1 MGPRRISRVV
11 IPVGAIRRRS
21 GNGRNARMTSRPDIP
36 ADTAALL
43 RDPAVASAV
52 LGRARAWLWDAEAGR
67 ILLASAAGIDHYGAP
82 DRGALANRRFDT
94 RRPAMTQL
102 ARLGRSLPQDGRPR
116 LSMLRLSAGFGD
128 APLLCTCRHVG
139 SAHGHLVLVVSD
151 QAQSEL
157 SLRDRA
163 AKALAGLPDPLVLSA
178 GEEDVYSNAAG
189 ESKEGGLDHT
199 WGDGVT
205 VDLPEGPHVLAFATP
220 DSARP
225 ATAEAAEP
233 AGQPDTLPDPGREDD
248 RDRDTPD
255 PASAAPEPAPA
266 DAARPLPETRRFTFL
281 MDGEGRFLE
290 VGAGFAAL
298 VGPKAADVVG
308 RAWSEVAAESDID
321 PDGHLA
327 EALTSRDTWSDIQ
340 VDWPTDFGE
349 TARLR
354 LSALPR
360 FGEGRAFAGF
370 RGFADVVSVSEAK
383 PDTPSQAGDDPE
395 TPDGD
400 PAPTAE
406 TGDVDTGNAAS
417 NVVPIPTA
425 ARADDMPDETPDD
438 PVEDLAD
445 AGPQRVSLAAVQPE
459 VDDRPP
465 EEASTPHGGALN
477 DRERVAFQAI
487 AEALGARW
495 QDDDI
500 AQPEPVGAGSDPA
513 SAPDDSAWDAV
524 DRARQADR
532 DTETAIQPAPQTG
545 ETADDI
551 VMRSILDR
559 LPVGLAILRDERV
572 LAANRAFCDL
582 FGYDDLD
589 DVTAAG
595 GLGVI
600 LEGRDEGAAP
610 DGIDEAPTVSA
621 RCKDGSK
628 IAVHARLGRT
638 PWLDGP
644 AMLLSVREAAVGM
657 EDEPEAVAEAA
668 AVPVAA
674 PDREA
679 RIDQTDLA
687 DLSETTLRRILD
699 TALDGVLLIDG
710 EGRIAFANEK
720 AGLLFGCAAR
730 ELENT
735 DLLDRIDRP
744 DRDVVADRL
753 RDLVDGVPSLHDT
766 GPEVAILRDAGAVPA
781 ELSPVEL
788 SPVEL
793 SMARIGDG
801 EPAHFS
807 AVFRDLRGWKETEA
821 DLIAARKRAEDASEQ
836 KSGFLAKMSHEIR
849 TPLNGIIGF
858 SEVMQEER
866 FGPLGN
872 DRYRDYVK
880 DIRESGAHLMGLVN
894 DLLDLSKVEAGKLDM
909 TFSDVRLNDLV
920 EQCVAIMQPQSSD
933 ARIVIRSSLARAL
946 PAVVADP
953 RSLRQ
958 VLLNLL
964 SNAIK
969 FTAAGGQVIVSTAK
983 GRTGEVFLRV
993 RDTGVGMSKADVAVA
1008 LEPFRQLSV
1017 TPSTGERGTGLGL
1030 PLAKALVE
1038 ANRAV
1043 FSLESTPGEG
1053 TMVEIR
1059 FPQAR
1064 VLAE

>member
-1 MGPRRISRVV
+1 MGPHVDFPCGDPYR
-11 IPVGAIRRRS
+11 AIRRRS
-21 GNGRNARMTSRPDIP
+21 GNGRNARMTSRPDIRT
-36 ADTAALL
+36 DTLSDGAALL
-43 RDPAVASAV
+43 RDPAVAAAI

-67 ILLASAAGIDHYGAP
+67 IVLASAAGIDHYGAP
-82 DRGALANRRFDT
+82 DMGALANRRFDT

-128 APLLCTCRHVG
+128 APLLCNCRHVG

-151 QAQSEL
+151 QARSDQARSEL
-157 SLRDRA
+157 PPRDRA
-163 AKALAGLPDPLVLSA
+163 ARALAGLPDPLVLRA
-178 GEEDVYSNAAG
+178 GEEDIYSNAVG
-189 ESKEGGLDHT
+189 ENTRGDPDPV
-199 WGDGVT
+199 WGDAVT
-205 VDLPEGPHVLAFATP
+205 VDLPEGAHALAFAMP
-220 DSARP
+220 EDAPP
-225 ATAEAAEP
+225 AAAEQ
-233 AGQPDTLPDPGREDD
+233 AGVPDTLPDPEQDD
-248 RDRDTPD
+248 AES
-255 PASAAPEPAPA
+255 ASAEPEPT
-266 DAARPLPETRRFTFL
+266 DAVRPLPETRRFTFL

-290 VGAGFAAL
+290 IGAGFAAL
-298 VGPKAADVVG
+298 VGPQAADVVG
-308 RAWSEVAAESDID
+308 RAWSDVAAESDID

-327 EALTSRDTWSDIQ
+327 EALASRDTWSDIQ

-370 RGFADVVSVSEAK
+370 RGFADVVSVSEAE
-383 PDTPSQAGDDPE
+383 PDTPSRAGDDAE
-395 TPDGD
+395 VPDVD
-400 PAPTAE
+400 PAPPADTGEAE
-406 TGDVDTGNAAS
+406 TGDADMGDAAS
-417 NVVPIPTA
+417 NVVPIPTI
-425 ARADDMPDETPDD
+425 ARSDDMPDETPDD

-459 VDDRPP
+459 ADDRPP
-465 EEASTPHGGALN
+465 EAAPHGGALN

-495 QDDDI
+495 QGDDI
-500 AQPEPVGAGSDPA
+500 TQPDPVGAAPEPA
-513 SAPDDSAWDAV
+513 SVPDDGT
-524 DRARQADR
+524 READR
-532 DTETAIQPAPQTG
+532 DTETAIRPAPQTG

-600 LEGRDEGAAP
+600 LEGRDEGRNEGAEP
-610 DGIDEAPTVSA
+610 DTVDDAPTVTA

-644 AMLLSVREAAVGM
+644 AMLLSVREAAVRM
-657 EDEPEAVAEAA
+657 EDEPETVAEAA
-668 AVPVAA
+668 SVVGAT
-674 PDREA
+674 PDPDA
-679 RIDQTDLA
+679 QADLA

-735 DLLDRIDRP
+735 DLLERIDGS

-766 GPEVAILRDAGAVPA
+766 GPEVAILRDTGAVPA
-781 ELSPVEL
+781 EL

-909 TFSDVRLNDLV
+909 NFSDVRLNDLV

-993 RDTGVGMSKADVAVA
+993 RDTGAGMSKADVAVA

-1059 FPQAR
+1059 FPQSR